1 MTPRTPLPPVARPA
15 GLDLSIPGDF
25 QEPYGG
31 PPEGFPYKDG
41 PLPDASVNEPMF
53 STMLTTMHHRFD
65 PSPDALLSG
74 DVFIY
79 YRDENDAPR
88 VMAPDLVVFF
98 GPDFAQ
104 YRNRSGFSLREIGKA
119 PDLVMEVASPSTYRA
134 DLTYKRDAYLWM
146 GAGELWLIDLD
157 GGRYYGQPLSW
168 ELLGEDGNYH
178 PMPVHT
184 ADDGV
189 VWAHSP
195 ALGLDICLAGN
206 RLRFYDPVA
215 GEYLRSLSE
224 SEAAR
229 QDAEAALTAEQV
241 AHEMARMALAS
252 AQAVRD
258 DAQAARE
265 TAEAARAR
273 AKAAR
278 ETAEE
283 ALANTEAARAR
294 EQAARET
301 AEAARAREQ
310 AAKETAEEALASAEA
325 ARETAEAARARAKA
339 ARETAEDE
347 ISQLRAE
354 LQRLREG
361 GTEPPA

>member
-41 PLPDASVNEPMF
+41 PLPDAHVVEPLF
-53 STMLTTMHHRFD
+53 SNMLTTIHNRLD
-65 PSPDALLSG
+65 PSPDALVSG

-79 YRDENDAPR
+79 YRDETDTRRA
-88 VMAPDLVVFF
+88 MAPDLVVFF

-104 YRNRSGFSLREIGKA
+104 YRDRSGFSLRELGRPPA
-119 PDLVMEVASPSTYRA
+119 LVMEVASPSTYQA

-146 GAGELWLIDLD
+146 GAGELWLLDLD

-168 ELLGEDGNYH
+168 ELLGDDGAYH
-178 PMPVHT
+178 AMPVHT

-189 VWAHSP
+189 IWAHSP
-195 ALGLDICLAGN
+195 ALGLDICLDGN
-206 RLRFYDPVA
+206 RLRFYDPAA

-224 SEAAR
+224 SEAA
-229 QDAEAALTAEQV
+229 LTAEEV

-265 TAEAARAR
+265 TAEAGR
-273 AKAAR
+273 
-278 ETAEE
+278 
-283 ALANTEAARAR
+283 
-294 EQAARET
+294 
-301 AEAARAREQ
+301 
-310 AAKETAEEALASAEA
+310 ASAEA
-325 ARETAEAARARAKA
+325 ARETAEAARDRAKAARAAAEDARDREQA
-339 ARETAEDE
+339 ARETAEAAQASAEAARAAAEDE
-347 ISQLRAE
+347 ICQLRAE

-361 GTEPPA
+361 GSAPPA

>member
-88 VMAPDLVVFF
+88 TMAPDLVVFF

-119 PDLVMEVASPSTYRA
+119 PDVVMEVASPSTYRA

-146 GAGELWLIDLD
+146 GAGELWLLDLD

-184 ADDGV
+184 GDDGV

-224 SEAAR
+224 SEAER

-265 TAEAARAR
+265 TAEEARASAEAARAR

-278 ETAEE
+278 ETAES
-283 ALANTEAARAR
+283 ALASTEAARAR

-301 AEAARAREQ
+301 AES
-310 AAKETAEEALASAEA
+310 ALAS
-325 ARETAEAARARAKA
+325 AEAARARAKA
-339 ARETAEDE
+339 ARETAEAARDREQAARVAAEEE
-347 ISQLRAE
+347 IRQLRAE
-354 LQRLREG
+354 LQRRQESG
-361 GTEPPA
+361 DAPPG